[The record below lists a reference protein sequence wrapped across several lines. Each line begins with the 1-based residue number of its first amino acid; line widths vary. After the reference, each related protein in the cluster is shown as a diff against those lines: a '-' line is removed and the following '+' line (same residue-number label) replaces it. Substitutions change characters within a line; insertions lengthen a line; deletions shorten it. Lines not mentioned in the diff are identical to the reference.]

1 MRFKIPTPLSVT
13 GISTLS
19 ALTFSTLLLSTT
31 VYGYTPSGKDI
42 TYGLNGESFEG
53 YLVSAG
59 EDAKGSVLIVPQR

>member
-1 MRFKIPTPLSVT
+1 
-13 GISTLS
+13 
-19 ALTFSTLLLSTT
+19 T

-59 EDAKGSVLIVPQR
+59 EDAKGSVLIVPQRRVARPSNGNRLPAFWRIAL